1 VMRHNTP
8 IHLHHEKEQ
17 HLKPAPQAPQGAIA
31 QS

>member
-17 HLKPAPQAPQGAIA
+17 HLKPAPRPPQGTTA
-31 QS
+31 QN